1 MNYLISVQKEL
12 NGLSF
17 RSHEV
22 VNHRP
27 INILN
32 AKRPVSDMK
41 GLPDIG
47 SLHEDLIVVFLRG
60 GVTESDVIRI
70 VASHGR
76 LKDIELSIPSLEKT

>member
-1 MNYLISVQKEL
+1 MYLVSVQEEF
-12 NGLSF
+12 NGLPL
-17 RSHEV
+17 RPHEIV
-22 VNHRP
+22 DHGSV
-27 INILN
+27 NILN
-32 AKRPVSDMK
+32 TERPVPNME